1 MGRGWK
7 LFEALKDV
15 VSPEDI
21 LEEMARNMSDQEL
34 LDAIKEVANNFDVEL
49 NVTAIHYN
57 KYNFHKVK
65 LLEHFNDC
73 SKCIDYDTCILA
85 KKGYICNRF
94 DLR

>member
-34 LDAIKEVANNFDVEL
+34 LDAVKEVTKNLDAEL
-49 NVTAIHYN
+49 EV
-57 KYNFHKVK
+57 
-65 LLEHFNDC
+65 
-73 SKCIDYDTCILA
+73 
-85 KKGYICNRF
+85 
-94 DLR
+94 